1 MVKTTLKVETTG
13 KAIQLILQ
21 GIRFVSEHLDLL
33 KNRATTSETSVNFAW
48 YKQKMAPFPV
58 IWLVLS

>member
-33 KNRATTSETSVNFAW
+33 KNRATTSETSVNFA
-48 YKQKMAPFPV
+48 
-58 IWLVLS
+58 